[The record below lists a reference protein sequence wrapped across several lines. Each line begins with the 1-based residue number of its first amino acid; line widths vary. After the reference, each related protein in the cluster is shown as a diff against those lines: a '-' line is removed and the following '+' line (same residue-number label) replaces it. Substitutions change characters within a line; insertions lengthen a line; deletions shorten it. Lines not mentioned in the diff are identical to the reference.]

1 MENKPTPKQLKD
13 AAIEKALDALV
24 EVLNERPKPDNWME
38 RANQRKADLSS
49 ALRNYYG
56 ASMPPA
62 LHKASWLA
70 IERKVM
76 RRLPLGEAANVLPE
90 WSKIRNEMTME
101 LARQLYAA
109 NARSSDS
116 ALLAETANMPN
127 LIILNANDLIS
138 SVHLPGRPARFKK
151 EWDQEEE

>member
-1 MENKPTPKQLKD
+1 MENKTTPKQLKD

-38 RANQRKADLSS
+38 KANQRKADLSS

-70 IERKVM
+70 IERKVIS
-76 RRLPLGEAANVLPE
+76 RLWPFKSVNVLPE
-90 WSKIRNEMTME
+90 WSKIRKEMILD
-101 LARQLYAA
+101 LAWK
-109 NARSSDS
+109 
-116 ALLAETANMPN
+116 PP
-127 LIILNANDLIS
+127 IIL
-138 SVHLPGRPARFKK
+138 GRPI
-151 EWDQEEE
+151 WMNTCWHYEEE